1 MKNKKIKILS
11 LGLVFLFCLGNI
23 TNFIVVE
30 NIPQTLKLSD
40 IEITI
45 VTPENKTYT
54 QPDSGYYP
62 ATYGFENDEDGS
74 DPDEWTMYEAGGYVN
89 VKDAMG
95 NHTKVVEMYDSVNNN
110 HVLMSKP
117 FPSQTSG
124 TVEYWVMSDDVG
136 RESMFRALEDPFAGA
151 YGDGIGWLC
160 LDQNKIRY
168 YDNIGWHDTSKTIY
182 DNTWYRI
189 KVEFECTTG
198 NYHGLDQYTWRFY
211 VDGEEFGAFPF
222 QVNINNVSQVFFS
235 TRGEDL
241 GYRCYLD
248 AIGFSWDLDYNIG
261 DNLNQGLLL
270 SYDNTTNL
278 DWKGYSLDE
287 AVNKT
292 ILGNTTIPMP
302 SVGIHSIQMFGNDT
316 MGTMYESG
324 VRYFT
329 VNAITII
336 SPESKTYTQP
346 DSGYYPAT
354 YGFENDEDGSDPDEW
369 TMYEAGGYVNVKD
382 AMGNHTKVVEMYDS
396 VNNNHV
402 LMSKPFPSQT
412 SGTVEYWVMSDDVGR
427 ESMFRALEDPFAGAY
442 GDGIGWLCLDQ
453 NKIRYYDNI
462 GWHDTSKTIYD
473 NTWYRI
479 KVEFECTTGNYHGLD
494 QYTWRFYV
502 DGEEFGAF
510 PFQVNINNVSQ
521 VFFSTR
527 GEDLGYR
534 CYLDAIGFSWDLD
547 YNIGD
552 NLHEG
557 LLLGYET
564 NMDLD
569 WMGYSLDNKAN
580 ITIMGDKTISMPRN
594 GSHVIQ
600 VFGNDSLGDIFQS
613 EKRYFTTHYKSI
625 DIITPENKT
634 YTQPDSGYYPGT
646 YGFENDQN
654 GEIPEGWVDITGT
667 GYTIEVIEEKYG
679 HKKVVELSDNTGTN
693 NPIFMK
699 YFTPYQTTG
708 TIEFW
713 LATTNA
719 EKGTVLSF
727 QDPSLH
733 VAFQVEIDD
742 DKIKFLYQGH
752 QYLEYVM
759 ENDQWRHVR
768 IDFNCITDKVTFWL
782 DQNQL
787 GLALNFYTAIDYI
800 GKFFISTNYGD
811 SAYSSYI
818 DAFGYS
824 WDPYYRVGD
833 NNDEGILFNYDDLP
847 DFAWRE
853 FSLDSQP
860 RQPILG
866 HKTLPVPEDGM
877 HSIQF
882 FAQDSLGDYYESEM
896 RFFTIEIAPSV
907 EWVSPGD
914 GSTVI
919 LPYTKAPYANDGVFT
934 FQYTYRLLDDIE
946 LEIDGTNLGSVF
958 NKTSIVLTPYT
969 DYTNGFL
976 SATLIGINNSVI
988 VDSDT
993 RNFQFVKITHEV
1005 TQILNSS
1012 TQIIGKQLYLILHDP
1027 HGDNSFS
1034 SISESTTLSIGVG
1047 SQITNALGVSVE
1059 VGAEFKLFGVVA
1071 GASVLLEAKQ
1081 TLTQG
1086 YDFRY
1091 EIKETT
1097 SLTSSQVTDD
1107 ADYIGS
1113 GYGDR
1118 YWGESWIY
1126 KWVLNATY
1134 REYSNDTMNGWEN
1147 PKLYYGILRGVETFA
1162 SDEHAPAEWKNQ
1174 NAAYNDTI
1182 PVSWIT
1188 PFQESGGAPYIFENE
1203 VSTTTRRTTSFQI
1216 DLGADFELKF
1226 GALETH
1232 ATIELSVKNYAEIEV
1247 GNIHK
1252 VAYHIEDDDPS
1263 DFLVQWIGIDERF
1276 GTYIFESDPFL
1287 CETSHP
1293 LEHNTYDYLPPEID
1307 FPTITFDT
1315 NSDNTGPA
1323 DDDSPLVRVNI
1334 FEEGGLQDVVIN
1346 YSIDNGVSWSLIS
1359 LDEILASPGLW
1370 EGAIPSFAQDT
1381 KLKWYIIAWDSQGNR
1396 GERKDIYGNPF
1407 EYTVVAKPLVP
1418 SYPPILIVISL
1429 MIPVAVLLIRNRKKL
1444 HKTKS

>member
-1 MKNKKIKILS
+1 MRNYKNRFISSGFLVLIILLS
-11 LGLVFLFCLGNI
+11 ASVFFPINNSSFEPISEGQDALN
-23 TNFIVVE
+23 
-30 NIPQTLKLSD
+30 LSD
-40 IEITI
+40 DELVII
-45 VTPENKTYT
+45 TPENKTYT
-54 QPDSGYYP
+54 RPMSGYYPAVYGFEDEIVGTTGTNIGFVDSWNGAPTSASIESEIGGHKNILREEYSGGTNGDIFHYFDTNHISGQYEFWFRSENPIAISQFLFMEGGVPGPHPQLKNGYFTYHDGIDHNLIPCNADQWYHLAFEWYSNNTFDWYINDAKILDGGSYLNDLTNGPDRIRLTAYAITTNYYDAFGNSWDNAYEIGDNIHKGLLLSYDESITFDWVGYSLDNMPNKTIFGNFTISMPYDDTHSIQLFGNNSLGDMFQSEKRFFTIHYNPIDIITPENITYTAPMSGYYP
-62 ATYGFENDEDGS
+62 ATYGFEDVEQGAFPEDWHGLNVAGS
-74 DPDEWTMYEAGGYVN
+74 NYQILDHFNEHRKVIEMSDQSDNWGLINTNFATSVAISTVEFWYYPDT
-89 VKDAMG
+89 
-95 NHTKVVEMYDSVNNN
+95 EMYSTFN
-110 HVLMSKP
+110 LMSDI
-117 FPSQTSG
+117 SQNFLYMQF
-124 TVEYWVMSDDVG
+124 VQDVD
-136 RESMFRALEDPFAGA
+136 L
-151 YGDGIGWLC
+151 
-160 LDQNKIRY
+160 IRY
-168 YDNIGWHDTSKTIY
+168 YDGAYHNFYYNYIEKWYHIRIEIDYLNANYDIYIDGNMYVEDGLFNHPADKCANITFQ
-182 DNTWYRI
+182 TWGSGPGS
-189 KVEFECTTG
+189 TG
-198 NYHGLDQYTWRFY
+198 FVY
-211 VDGEEFGAFPF
+211 
-222 QVNINNVSQVFFS
+222 I
-235 TRGEDL
+235 
-241 GYRCYLD
+241 D
-248 AIGFSWDLDYNIG
+248 AIGLSSDENYKIG
-261 DNLNQGLLL
+261 DN
-270 SYDNTTNL
+270 
-278 DWKGYSLDE
+278 
-287 AVNKT
+287 
-292 ILGNTTIPMP
+292 
-302 SVGIHSIQMFGNDT
+302 F
-316 MGTMYESG
+316 
-324 VRYFT
+324 
-329 VNAITII
+329 
-336 SPESKTYTQP
+336 
-346 DSGYYPAT
+346 
-354 YGFENDEDGSDPDEW
+354 
-369 TMYEAGGYVNVKD
+369 
-382 AMGNHTKVVEMYDS
+382 
-396 VNNNHV
+396 
-402 LMSKPFPSQT
+402 
-412 SGTVEYWVMSDDVGR
+412 
-427 ESMFRALEDPFAGAY
+427 
-442 GDGIGWLCLDQ
+442 
-453 NKIRYYDNI
+453 
-462 GWHDTSKTIYD
+462 
-473 NTWYRI
+473 
-479 KVEFECTTGNYHGLD
+479 
-494 QYTWRFYV
+494 
-502 DGEEFGAF
+502 
-510 PFQVNINNVSQ
+510 
-521 VFFSTR
+521 
-527 GEDLGYR
+527 
-534 CYLDAIGFSWDLD
+534 
-547 YNIGD
+547 
-552 NLHEG
+552 HEG

-564 NMDLD
+564 NKDFD

-580 ITIMGDKTISMPRN
+580 ITIMGNEAITMPRN
-594 GSHVIQ
+594 GSHTIQ
-600 VFGNDSLGDIFQS
+600 VFGNDSLGDMFQS
-613 EKRYFTTHYKSI
+613 EKRYFTMHYNSV
-625 DIITPENKT
+625 DIITPENIT
-634 YTQPDSGYYPGT
+634 YIAPMDGYFPGT
-646 YGFENDQN
+646 YGFENDLD
-654 GEIPEGWVDITGT
+654 GEIPEGWVNTTGT
-667 GYTIEVIEEKYG
+667 GYTIEVIEEKYD

-727 QDPSLH
+727 QDLSLH

-752 QYLEYVM
+752 QYLEYIM

-787 GLALNFYTAIDYI
+787 GPALNFYTAIDYI

-818 DAFGYS
+818 DTFGYS

-833 NNDEGILFNYDDLP
+833 NNNEGILFNYDDLP

-919 LPYTKAPYANDGVFT
+919 LPYTKAPYANDGLFT

-1059 VGAEFKLFGVVA
+1059 VGAEFSLFGFTA

-1247 GNIHK
+1247 GNVHK

-1307 FPTITFDT
+1307 FPTITLDT
-1315 NSDNTGPA
+1315 NNDNTGPA

-1381 KLKWYIIAWDSQGNR
+1381 KVKWYIIAWDSQGNR
-1396 GERKDIYGNPF
+1396 AERKDIYGNPF
-1407 EYTVVAKPLVP
+1407 EYTVVAKPFVP

-1429 MIPVAVLLIRNRKKL
+1429 MIPVAALLLRNRKKL
-1444 HKTKS
+1444 HKIKS